1 MKIITIAARKGG
13 SGKST
18 IAASLAAA
26 AHQAGE
32 DVVIIDL
39 DPQKSLA
46 EWHERRELNGVRY
59 QARDGASLAELVP
72 KLRANNTITLVVI
85 DTQGDFNIDVTAA
98 LKVSDLCLI
107 PVRASVLDVT
117 AVTRTVEG
125 LKKLGRRYAFV
136 LSQIMPSSP
145 ARAEEAAAVLVKSG
159 PLAPVIV
166 ASRADYQDAML
177 EGMGVTEYAPA
188 GKAAAEIRDLWTWT
202 KTELA
207 R

>member
-1 MKIITIAARKGG
+1 MRIITIAARKGG

-32 DVVIIDL
+32 GVVVLDL

-46 EWHERRELNGVRY
+46 EWYERRELGGVRY
-59 QARDGASLAELVP
+59 QARDGASLAELLP
-72 KLRANNTITLVVI
+72 KLRADRATTLVVI
-85 DTQGDFNIDVTAA
+85 DTQGDFNTDVTAA
-98 LKVSDLCLI
+98 LRVSDLCLI

-117 AVTRTVEG
+117 AVTRTVEA
-125 LKKLGRRYAFV
+125 LRTLGQRYAFV

-145 ARAEEAAAVLVKSG
+145 ARAEEAAEALVKSG

-177 EGMGVTEYAPA
+177 EGMGVTEYAPT
-188 GKAAAEIRDLWTWT
+188 GKAAGEMRELWMWT
-202 KTELA
+202 KAELA

>member
-1 MKIITIAARKGG
+1 MRIVTIAARKGG

-26 AHQAGE
+26 AAQAGE
-32 DVVIIDL
+32 GVIVLDL

-46 EWHERRELNGVRY
+46 EWHERREVEGIRY
-59 QARDGASLAELVP
+59 HARDGASLAELVP
-72 KLRANNTITLVVI
+72 KLKADKAISLVVI
-85 DTQGDFNIDVTAA
+85 DTQGDFNTDVTAA

-117 AVTRTVEG
+117 AVTRTVEA
-125 LKKLGRRYAFV
+125 LRTLGRRYAFV

-145 ARAEEAAAVLVKSG
+145 ARAEEAAAALVKSG

-166 ASRADYQDAML
+166 ASRADYLDAML

-188 GKAAAEIRDLWTWT
+188 SKAAGEMRDLWTWA
-202 KTELA
+202 KAELA

>member
-1 MKIITIAARKGG
+1 MKILTIAARKGG

-18 IAASLAAA
+18 IAASMAAA
-26 AHQAGE
+26 AAQAGE
-32 DVVIIDL
+32 GVVILDL

-46 EWHERRELNGVRY
+46 EWHERREVDGVRY
-59 QARDGASLAELVP
+59 QARDGASLAELIP
-72 KLRANNTITLVVI
+72 KLKAHKANTLVLI
-85 DTQGDFNIDVTAA
+85 DTQGDFNADVTAA
-98 LKVSDLCLI
+98 LRVSDLCLI
-107 PVRASVLDVT
+107 PVRASVVDVT
-117 AVTRTVEG
+117 AVSRTVEG
-125 LKKLGRRYAFV
+125 LRTLGRRYAFV

-145 ARAEEAAAVLVKSG
+145 ARAEEAAAALVKAG

-188 GKAAAEIRDLWTWT
+188 GKAASEIRDLWTWT
-202 KTELA
+202 KKELA

>member
-1 MKIITIAARKGG
+1 MKILTIAARKGG

-18 IAASLAAA
+18 IAASMAAA
-26 AHQAGE
+26 AAQAGE
-32 DVVIIDL
+32 GVVILDL

-46 EWHERRELNGVRY
+46 EWHERREADGVRY
-59 QARDGASLAELVP
+59 QARDGASLAELMP
-72 KLRANNTITLVVI
+72 KLKAHKANTLVLI
-85 DTQGDFNIDVTAA
+85 DTQGDFNADVTAA
-98 LKVSDLCLI
+98 LRVSDLCLI

-117 AVTRTVEG
+117 AVSRTVEG
-125 LKKLGRRYAFV
+125 LRTLGRRYAFV

-145 ARAEEAAAVLVKSG
+145 ARAEEAAAALVKAG

-188 GKAAAEIRDLWTWT
+188 GKAASEIRDLWTWT
-202 KTELA
+202 KKELA